1 MLGMAVGICVLG
13 GIRSQ
18 AADTWKAREAYYE
31 QLEREYVG
39 RVRQFLEERG
49 YRSSGVTLS
58 RIVDHDGRRSYRV
71 LVHHGILDRQGEE
84 IQAEVLGGDRGH
96 GLFCARL
103 QLFGADAA
111 VTPVCPRIGKG
122 STQRDAE
129 DIPI

>member
-1 MLGMAVGICVLG
+1 MGKSWTDRILWGLAATVLGMAVGICVLG

-58 RIVDHDGRRSYRV
+58 RIVDNDGRRSYRV
-71 LVHHGILDRQGEE
+71 LVHHGTLDRQGEE
-84 IQAEVLGGDRGH
+84 IQAEVLGEIENMGFFVPGCSFSAQMLR
-96 GLFCARL
+96 
-103 QLFGADAA
+103 
-111 VTPVCPRIGKG
+111 
-122 STQRDAE
+122 
-129 DIPI
+129 